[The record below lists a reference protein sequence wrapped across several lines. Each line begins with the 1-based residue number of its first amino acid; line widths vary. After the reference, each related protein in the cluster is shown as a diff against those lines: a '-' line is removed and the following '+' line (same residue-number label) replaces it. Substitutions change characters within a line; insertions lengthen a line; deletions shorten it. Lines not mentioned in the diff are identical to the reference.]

1 MEKVSMMRLVVLI
14 LFLIGSMVSFSQEAK
29 RLLER
34 GNEFFDKGEYEKAIE
49 QYDKALELD
58 PNYYQAQFNKGDAL
72 YRSEKYADA
81 IQEFEKVTAE
91 EIPDQVKSSAFH
103 NIGNAQLNAEK
114 YEEAVEAYKKS
125 LRLNPEDLQT
135 RRNLSYAQKQLLQ
148 QKQQQ
153 DQQDQKGDDKDDKKE
168 KENKNENKQDDKQG
182 SKDQQNEQDKK
193 DSEDQ
198 KDNQKNKDGDQD
210 QNKKDQQK
218 DKPGEQ
224 DDKKGGQD
232 DQTPRKEQPK
242 GMSKQDAERLLEALN
257 EDEKKTQQ
265 KVQRVKVKQGNSTI
279 EKDW

>member
-1 MEKVSMMRLVVLI
+1 MMRLVTLI
-14 LFLIGSMVSFSQEAK
+14 LFLIGSMASFSQEAK
-29 RLLER
+29 KHLES

-153 DQQDQKGDDKDDKKE
+153 DQKGDDKDDKKE
-168 KENKNENKQDDKQG
+168 KENKNENKQEDKQG
-182 SKDQQNEQDKK
+182 DKDQQNEQDKK

-218 DKPGEQ
+218 DNPGEQ
-224 DDKKGGQD
+224 DDKKGEQG